1 MCFLSKRR
9 AADYDKKTN
18 YDKASGRNGFE
29 KKPASEKAE
38 DGVTADEIEAYETID
53 GE

>member
-9 AADYDKKTN
+9 AADYDKEKTK

-29 KKPASEKAE
+29 KNRRLKKPTTE
-38 DGVTADEIEAYETID
+38 
-53 GE
+53 